1 VKRAL
6 ASVPTQEAQQ
16 MEVPSRF
23 LDILRD
29 LLAQRFDRRKLDFI
43 AQAIE
48 KKKLNLSLGP

>member
-6 ASVPTQEAQQ
+6 ASVPTPEAQQ